1 MTCNNDLYYQIKPYL
16 NQDET
21 LLWTGKP
28 AGKAPVQ
35 NAPFLVIFMIF
46 WISFAVF
53 WTVMATAT
61 GGFFGIFGLFFI
73 AFGVFGFYQAL
84 SGQNRMLKNAVYAV
98 TDRRAIILTNGK
110 HGMNCTEYIF
120 SNLQHL
126 TLESVNGTV
135 GTIRFVQNVPQYDGY
150 YGNRHYYHSHST
162 QWQAQT
168 AFIMIEDV
176 HSVYRLISEQT
187 ERR

>member
-135 GTIRFVQNVPQYDGY
+135 GTIRFVQNTMQYDHRG
-150 YGNRHYYHSHST
+150 RYHDHSAAWHT
-162 QWQAQT
+162 QT

-176 HSVYRLISEQT
+176 HSVYRLITEQT
-187 ERR
+187 GK